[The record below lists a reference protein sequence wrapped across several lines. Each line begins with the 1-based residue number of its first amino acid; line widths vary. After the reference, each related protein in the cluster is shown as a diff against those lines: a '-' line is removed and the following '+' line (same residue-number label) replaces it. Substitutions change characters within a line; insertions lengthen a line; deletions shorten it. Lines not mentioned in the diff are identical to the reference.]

1 MSAAAEHIWERIV
14 GPQEADLSPDVAR
27 YFLSLGFTQAEKQRY
42 AELAKLEHYEIGPD
56 EKSELDML
64 IAANTFLMLVQA
76 KARLSLNRQQPA
88 A

>member
-1 MSAAAEHIWERIV
+1 MSAAERIWEQIV
-14 GPQEADLSPDVAR
+14 GPQDADLSPEVAR
-27 YFLSLGFTQAEKQRY
+27 YFLSLGFTQAEKDRY

-56 EKSELDML
+56 EKAERDML

-76 KARLSLNRQQPA
+76 KARLSLARHQPA